1 MRDYQKDE
9 MKGADYVK
17 LKTPFQRRRD
27 PWISQNVRL
36 YMVSHRNAEDLRN
49 FLSKARYFTEPDLTA
64 LVENA
69 VALLEEGQ
77 QEDQPEG
84 TVPPIIQARRRR
96 YLAGTPRPLTP
107 LIEGVA
113 DDSVNLVDPF
123 EPTATP
129 AAPTEQ
135 SGLLNIT
142 GMDILDES
150 DNHPAPTVRGHLG
163 RRLPASLSPGGDFI
177 VPASRRPRLNR
188 NAATTR
194 QSTRGRS
201 VGVAGVEPMGSQCR
215 VASDG
220 VGRVNP
226 RVAGVEGS
234 RGRHPALIQWISSN

>member
-1 MRDYQKDE
+1 MQNFYF
-9 MKGADYVK
+9 Y
-17 LKTPFQRRRD
+17 FQ
-27 PWISQNVRL
+27 
-36 YMVSHRNAEDLRN
+36 
-49 FLSKARYFTEPDLTA
+49 LTA

-113 DDSVNLVDPF
+113 DDFVNLVDPF

-142 GMDILDES
+142 GTDILDES

-194 QSTRGRS
+194 QSTRGRRW
-201 VGVAGVEPMGSQCR
+201 VRGRGRGRGRGLGKRAGSNVRCRAEPLSAVC
-215 VASDG
+215 SK
-220 VGRVNP
+220 VNP
-226 RVAGVEGS
+226 RNTVCYPCGFFLCS
-234 RGRHPALIQWISSN
+234 DCSSTIRDGDGICPHCNEHAEKSVTLVM